1 MPRGAGGALMPAAL
15 RLFGIQ
21 ELKIALTNLPTD
33 LKAPASKLVLDT
45 AYAAAAEIEAAY
57 PIGPGNSKNGRKIP
71 PGQLKRGVKVRVLEF
86 GPNAVA
92 AQVRSTAPHAWWHE
106 HGDRLH
112 ERETKQKA
120 KRGRMFSKKGI
131 PRPVFVPTMIRYRR
145 AMYFK
150 LAEIIKAT
158 GLDVKLEG

>member
-1 MPRGAGGALMPAAL
+1 MPRGATGALMPAAL

-21 ELKIALTNLPTD
+21 ELKIALTNLPTE
-33 LKAPASKLVLDT
+33 LKGQASKLVLDT
-45 AYAAAAEIEAAY
+45 AYAAAAEIETAY
-57 PIGPGNSKNGRKIP
+57 PQGPTGN
-71 PGQLKRGVKVRVLEF
+71 LKKGVKVRVLEF

-92 AQVRSTAPHAWWHE
+92 AQVRSTAPHAWWNE

-131 PRPVFVPTMIRYRR
+131 PRPIFVPTMIRYRR
-145 AMYFK
+145 AMYLK

>member
-1 MPRGAGGALMPAAL
+1 MPAAL

-21 ELKIALTNLPTD
+21 ELKIALANLPTE

-57 PIGPGNSKNGRKIP
+57 PLGPGTSKNGRKIR
-71 PGQLKRGVKVRVLEF
+71 PGQLKRGVKVRVLDI

-92 AQVRSTAPHAWWHE
+92 AQVRSAAPHAWWYE
-106 HGDRLH
+106 HGDQLH
-112 ERETKQKA
+112 ERRTAQGA
-120 KRGRMFSKKGI
+120 KRGRMFSRTGI
-131 PRPVFVPTMIRYRR
+131 PRAVFVPTMIRYRR
-145 AMYFK
+145 AMYLK